1 MSCDFQKIIRV
12 TQALNDFWLN
22 SRGWAPE
29 SAYSLLQEARLDRQL
44 SFAKTLPEYK
54 ENFSEEVKDAKIILG
69 YATLRSMS
77 ESAIKLFFSAFI
89 EDYLNDSEALINKK
103 NNQVVPPKKISF
115 DNLISLYVKK
125 GEPSFE
131 SYLRRVQSR
140 GNAIHHFNDRGIGCQ
155 SELIED
161 IKIFKGLLLAVN
173 SQLPYPDDVQN
184 PEEA

>member
-1 MSCDFQKIIRV
+1 MNCDFQKIIRI

-29 SAYSLLQEARLDRQL
+29 SAYALIKEARLDRQL
-44 SFAKTLPEYK
+44 SFAKTLPEY
-54 ENFSEEVKDAKIILG
+54 EEVFLEEVKDAKIILG

-89 EDYLNDSEALINKK
+89 EDYLKDSEALKKNKK
-103 NNQVVPPKKISF
+103 IVQPKKISF
-115 DNLISLYVKK
+115 DNLISLYIKK

-140 GNAIHHFNDRGIGCQ
+140 GNAIHHFNDRDIGFQ

-161 IKIFKGLLLAVN
+161 INTFKDLLLAIN
-173 SQLPYPDDVQN
+173 SQLPYPDGVQN
-184 PEEA
+184 PENA